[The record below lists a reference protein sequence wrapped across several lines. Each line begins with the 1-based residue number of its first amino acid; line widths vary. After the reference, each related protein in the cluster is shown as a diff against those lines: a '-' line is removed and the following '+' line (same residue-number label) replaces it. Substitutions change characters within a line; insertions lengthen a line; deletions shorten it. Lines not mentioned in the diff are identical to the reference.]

1 LFFKTKSF
9 AVKFIEAFGYS
20 DGAGGSV
27 VRGRSYNA
35 LSYRLEAV
43 DTSFS
48 WEGGHARVEAGD
60 ICFAPSRLAFTRTT
74 QHDVVLVVHFEL
86 YGADYA
92 DIETFSPVDPEA
104 YRTLFEELLE
114 TYEKNAP
121 DRDCA
126 CSALLYRILGLICT
140 EKDEEVEESRDR
152 TRIRAACER
161 IDAHYC
167 DPDLSISSLAR
178 LCGMSEVYFRKTFER
193 EFGMSP
199 KKYITSLRI
208 KKALSMLETNYFT
221 LAEVAERTGF
231 CDAKYFST
239 VFHRVTGK
247 TPAKYVADKCAMK
260 SRWDVQ

>member
-1 LFFKTKSF
+1 MFFNSKTF

-20 DGAGGSV
+20 EGPGNNV

-43 DTSFS
+43 DTSFDWKGS
-48 WEGGHARVEAGD
+48 RAEVGAGD
-60 ICFAPSRLAFTRTT
+60 ICFTPARLDFTRTT
-74 QHDVVLVVHFEL
+74 QRDVVLVVHFEL

-92 DIETFSPVDPEA
+92 DIETFSPTDPEA
-104 YRTLFEELLE
+104 YRMLFEELLAA
-114 TYEKNAP
+114 YEKNAP

-140 EKDEEVEESRDR
+140 EKAEEVEESRDR
-152 TRIRAACER
+152 ARIRVACER
-161 IDAHYC
+161 IDSHYC
-167 DPDLSISSLAR
+167 DPDLTISSLAR
-178 LCGMSEVYFRKTFER
+178 PCGMSEVYFRRTFEG

-208 KKALSMLETNYFT
+208 KKAVSMLESNYFT

-231 CDAKYFST
+231 CDAKYFGT
-239 VFHRVTGK
+239 VFHRVTGR